1 MKEYKDMT
9 DKEINNLLEELGEE
23 LGEDNWHTN
32 EELLKEGLT
41 RWLRLSGFTNQK
53 QSEVKKNG

>member
-9 DKEINNLLEELGEE
+9 DKEINNLLEE

>member
-1 MKEYKDMT
+1 MNKKMKYTDMT
-9 DKEINNLLEELGEE
+9 DKEINNLLEE

-41 RWLRLSGFTNQK
+41 RWLRLSGFAKQK
-53 QSEVKKNG
+53 GDEQ